1 MTKMKKKKPVDSK
14 ITTVKLTEE
23 TKNRLEKLKEHKK
36 ESFDDILKK
45 ILYVLNVVREEP
57 EKAKRILEKIGEVR
71 SRMIQEDMKQKEDL
85 VKEKEKESFL

>member
-1 MTKMKKKKPVDSK
+1 MATVKNKKIVDSK

-45 ILYVLNVVREEP
+45 ILYVLNTVREEP
-57 EKAKRILEKIGEVR
+57 EKAKKILEKIGEVR
-71 SRMIQEDMKQKEDL
+71 SRMIQEEMKQKEDL
-85 VKEKEKESFL
+85 KREKENNKE